1 MKNPLLKNF
10 KSSLGIPPFEEIKD
24 KHYLPAF
31 KAALKEHKKEID
43 YIINNKQIPNF
54 ENTINALENSGSFL
68 ARVSRVFFNLLSAH
82 SSEKLQDIANEIT
95 PFLSKHRDS
104 ISLNEELFL
113 RIKKV
118 YESQENL
125 SEEQKR
131 LVKITY
137 DGFKLNGSNL
147 GKMDKSKLKKL
158 NQKLSS
164 LTLKFG
170 QNTLKETNS
179 FNLIIKE
186 KSDLVGLPDDLIKQ
200 AKSQAEKENL
210 ENSWLFKATRE
221 NLYPFLT
228 FSENRHLREV
238 IYKGYVNK
246 GKNKNSNNNEKI
258 LLEITNLREQR
269 AKILGFD
276 SHTELALQNTMA
288 ENKKNVLELLD
299 NVWGPAT
306 KRAQEEIK
314 EIQGLIQQEG
324 RNFKLEPW
332 DWWFYSEKVRQA
344 KFNYSEEEMRPY
356 LSLDN
361 IQKAAFTTAERLF
374 DIKFKS
380 LRSFP
385 KYHEDIKAYKVL
397 DNKNNIIGIFL
408 TDYFARPSKQGG
420 AWMTSYQD
428 QSKNNGIKYPIVIN
442 VCNFPKPSKKEKSL
456 LSFEQAITLF
466 HEFGHGLHGLLS
478 NVTYPSLS
486 GTSVPRDYVEFPSQ
500 MFENWIRSPK
510 VLKEFALH
518 HRTKEKV
525 PASLLKKYEKC
536 QKFNQG
542 FATTEYL
549 AASYLDLAWHSEKKK
564 INDVDKFEKSLF
576 KALNK
581 PKEIDSRYGS
591 SYFNHIFSGG
601 YSSSYYSY
609 MWSEV
614 LDSSAFE
621 VFEKKGLFH
630 KASGKKLK
638 ELVYASGN
646 SKNLMEQFIKFN
658 GKKPNPKRLLQ
669 KRGLA

>member
-1 MKNPLLKNF
+1 MKNPLLKDF
-10 KSSLGIPPFEEIKD
+10 KSTFGIPPFNEIKD
-24 KHYLPAF
+24 RHYLPAF

-43 YIINNKQIPNF
+43 SIINDKHIPNF

-68 ARVSRVFFNLLSAH
+68 SRVSRVFFNLLSAH

-95 PFLSKHRDS
+95 PLLSKHRDS
-104 ISLNEELFL
+104 ISLNEKLFF
-113 RIKKV
+113 RIEKV
-118 YESQENL
+118 YQSQENL
-125 SEEQKR
+125 NEEQKR

-147 GKMDKSKLKKL
+147 KKDDRSKLQKI

-186 KSDLVGLPDDLIKQ
+186 KSDLVGLPDDLIVQ
-200 AKSQAEKENL
+200 AKFQAEKENL
-210 ENSWLFKATRE
+210 KDAWLFKATRE

-228 FSENRHLREV
+228 FSENRQLREA

-246 GKNKNSNNNEKI
+246 GKNKNLNNNQKI
-258 LLEITNLREQR
+258 LFEIAELREQK
-269 AKILGFD
+269 AEILGFG

-288 ENKKNVLELLD
+288 ENKKNVLELLN
-299 NVWGPAT
+299 NVWEPAT
-306 KRAQEEIK
+306 KRAREEIK
-314 EIQGLIQQEG
+314 EIQNLIQREG
-324 RNFKLEPW
+324 KNFKLEPW
-332 DWWFYSEKVRQA
+332 DWWFYSEKVRKS
-344 KFNYSEEEMRPY
+344 KFDYSEEEMRPY

-361 IQKAAFTTAERLF
+361 IKKAAFTTAERLF

-380 LRSFP
+380 LKSFP
-385 KYHEDIKAYKVL
+385 KYHEDIEAYKVL

-442 VCNFPKPSKKEKSL
+442 ICNFPKPTSKEKAL

-500 MFENWIRSPK
+500 MLENWIRSPK

-518 HRTKEKV
+518 HKTKKKV

-549 AASYLDLAWHSEKKK
+549 AASYLDLAWHSESKK
-564 INDVDKFEKSLF
+564 IKDIDKFEKKLF
-576 KALNK
+576 KTLNK

-591 SYFNHIFSGG
+591 TYFNHIFSGG

-646 SKNLMEQFIKFN
+646 SKNLMDQFIEFN
-658 GKKPNPKRLLQ
+658 GKKPDPKRLLQ

>member
-1 MKNPLLKNF
+1 MKNPLSENF
-10 KSSLGIPPFEEIKD
+10 KSTLGIPPFEEIKER
-24 KHYLPAF
+24 HYLPAF

-43 YIINNKQIPNF
+43 SIINNKENPNF

-82 SSEKLQDIANEIT
+82 SSEKLQEIANEIT

-104 ISLNEELFL
+104 ISLSEQLFF

-118 YESQENL
+118 YESQEDLN
-125 SEEQKR
+125 EEQKR

-137 DGFKLNGSNL
+137 DSFQLNGSNL
-147 GKMDKSKLKKL
+147 EKADKSKLKKL

-179 FNLIIKE
+179 FKLIINE
-186 KSDLVGLPDDLIKQ
+186 KSDLIGLPDDLINQAESQ
-200 AKSQAEKENL
+200 AKKENL
-210 ENSWLFKATRE
+210 KNSWLFKATRE

-228 FSENRHLREV
+228 FSKNRQLREA

-258 LLEITNLREQR
+258 LLEITKLREQKAR
-269 AKILGFD
+269 ILGFD

-288 ENKKNVLELLD
+288 ENKRNVLELLD

-306 KRAQEEIK
+306 KRAKEEIE

-324 RNFKLEPW
+324 KNFKLEPW
-332 DWWFYSEKVRQA
+332 DWWFYSEKVRKA

-356 LSLDN
+356 LSLEN
-361 IQKAAFTTAERLF
+361 IKKAAFTTAERLF

-380 LRSFP
+380 LKNFP

-428 QSKNNGIKYPIVIN
+428 QSKNNGIKFPIVIN

-510 VLKEFALH
+510 VLKEFAIH
-518 HRTKEKV
+518 HKTKEKI
-525 PASLLKKYEKC
+525 PAGLLKKYEKC

-549 AASYLDLAWHSEKKK
+549 AASYLDLAWHSEKNRSEN
-564 INDVDKFEKSLF
+564 IDKFEKNLF
-576 KALNK
+576 KTLNK

-591 SYFNHIFSGG
+591 AYFNHIFSGG

-638 ELVYASGN
+638 EFIYASGN
-646 SKNLMEQFIKFN
+646 SKNLMDQFIKFN
-658 GKKPNPKRLLQ
+658 GKKPDPKRLLQ
-669 KRGLA
+669 KRGLT

>member
-1 MKNPLLKNF
+1 M
-10 KSSLGIPPFEEIKD
+10 
-24 KHYLPAF
+24 
-31 KAALKEHKKEID
+31 
-43 YIINNKQIPNF
+43 
-54 ENTINALENSGSFL
+54 
-68 ARVSRVFFNLLSAH
+68 SRVFFNLLSAD
-82 SSEKLQDIANEIT
+82 SSESLQNIANEIT
-95 PFLSKHRDS
+95 PLLSKHRDS
-104 ISLNEELFL
+104 ISLNQRLFQ

-118 YESQENL
+118 YESNEDL

-131 LVKITY
+131 LVQITY
-137 DGFKLNGSNL
+137 DSFRLNGS
-147 GKMDKSKLKKL
+147 DLKKTERSSL
-158 NQKLSS
+158 KKINQKLSS

-170 QNTLKETNS
+170 QNTLKETNEFS
-179 FNLIIKE
+179 LIIE
-186 KSDLVGLPDDLIKQ
+186 KQSDLKGLPKDLIAQ
-200 AKSQAEKENL
+200 AKIQAEKENL
-210 ENSWLFKATRE
+210 KNVWLFKATRE

-228 FSENRHLREV
+228 FSKNRTLREK

-246 GKNKNSNNNEKI
+246 GKNSNSNNNEQI
-258 LLEITNLREQR
+258 LIEISSLREER
-269 AKILGFD
+269 AKLLGFE

-306 KRAQEEIK
+306 IRAQEEID
-314 EIQGLIQQEG
+314 EIQNLIQKEG
-324 RNFKLEPW
+324 NNFKLKPW
-332 DWWFYSEKVRQA
+332 DWWYYSEKVRKS
-344 KFNYSEEEMRPY
+344 KFDYSEEDMRPY
-356 LSLDN
+356 LSLEN

-374 DIKFKS
+374 DIKFKAMKK
-380 LRSFP
+380 FP
-385 KYHEDIKAYKVL
+385 KYHEEIKAYKVL
-397 DNKNNIIGIFL
+397 DNNNKIVGIFL

-428 QSKNNGIKYPIVIN
+428 QSKNKGIKHPIVIN
-442 VCNFPKPSKKEKSL
+442 VCNFPKPTKDKPTL

-500 MFENWIRSPK
+500 MMENWIRSPK

-518 HRTKEKV
+518 YETGKKI
-525 PASLLKKYEKC
+525 PQDLLKKYEKC

-549 AASYLDLAWHSEKKK
+549 AASYLDLAWHSNNRK
-564 INDVDKFEKSLF
+564 IIDINKFEKKLF
-576 KALNK
+576 KSLKK
-581 PKEIDSRYGS
+581 PNEIDSRYGS
-591 SYFNHIFSGG
+591 TYFNHIFSGG

-630 KASGKKLK
+630 KSSGKKLK
-638 ELVYASGN
+638 ELVYSSGN
-646 SKNLMEQFIKFN
+646 SKNLMDQFIKFN
-658 GKKPNPKRLLQ
+658 GKKPDPKRLLQ

>member
-1 MKNPLLKNF
+1 MTNPLLDDFKN
-10 KSSLGIPPFEEIKD
+10 SSGIPPFEEIKTI
-24 KHYLPAF
+24 HYKPAF
-31 KAALKEHKKEID
+31 LKAIEDHKNEINLIVD
-43 YIINNKQIPNF
+43 NNDAPNF
-54 ENTINALENSGSFL
+54 FNTINALENAGSL
-68 ARVSRVFFNLLSAH
+68 LSKVSRVFFNLLSAD
-82 SSEKLQDIANEIT
+82 SSESLQNIANEIT
-95 PFLSKHRDS
+95 PLLSKHRDS
-104 ISLNEELFL
+104 ISLNQRLFQ

-118 YESQENL
+118 YESNEDL

-131 LVKITY
+131 LVQITY
-137 DGFKLNGSNL
+137 DSFRLNGS
-147 GKMDKSKLKKL
+147 DLKKTERSSL
-158 NQKLSS
+158 KKINQKLSS

-170 QNTLKETNS
+170 QNTLKETNEFS
-179 FNLIIKE
+179 LIIE
-186 KSDLVGLPDDLIKQ
+186 KQSDLKGLPKDLIAQGKI
-200 AKSQAEKENL
+200 QAEKENL
-210 ENSWLFKATRE
+210 NNAWLFKATRE

-228 FSENRHLREV
+228 FSKNRILREK

-246 GKNKNSNNNEKI
+246 GKNSNSNNNEQI
-258 LLEITNLREQR
+258 LIEISSLREER
-269 AKILGFD
+269 AKLLGFE

-306 KRAQEEIK
+306 IRAQEEID
-314 EIQGLIQQEG
+314 EIQNLIQKEG
-324 RNFKLEPW
+324 NNFKLKPW
-332 DWWFYSEKVRQA
+332 DWWYYSEKVRKS
-344 KFNYSEEEMRPY
+344 KFDYSEEDMRPY
-356 LSLDN
+356 LSLEN

-374 DIKFKS
+374 DIKFKAMKK
-380 LRSFP
+380 FP
-385 KYHEDIKAYKVL
+385 KYHEEIKAYKVL
-397 DNKNNIIGIFL
+397 DNNNKIVGIFL

-428 QSKNNGIKYPIVIN
+428 QSKNKGIKHPIVIN
-442 VCNFPKPSKKEKSL
+442 VCNFPKPTKDKPTL

-500 MFENWIRSPK
+500 MMENWIRSPK

-518 HRTKEKV
+518 YETGKKI
-525 PASLLKKYEKC
+525 PQDLLKKYEKC

-549 AASYLDLAWHSEKKK
+549 AASYLDLAWHSKNRK
-564 INDVDKFEKSLF
+564 ILDINKFEKKLF
-576 KALNK
+576 KSLKK
-581 PKEIDSRYGS
+581 PNEIDSRYGS
-591 SYFNHIFSGG
+591 TYFNHIFSGG

-630 KASGKKLK
+630 KSSGKKLK
-638 ELVYASGN
+638 ELVYSSGN
-646 SKNLMEQFIKFN
+646 SKNLMDQFIKFN
-658 GKKPNPKRLLQ
+658 GKKPDPKRLLQ

>member
-1 MKNPLLKNF
+1 MRNPLFKDF

-24 KHYLPAF
+24 RHYLPAF

-43 YIINNKQIPNF
+43 SIINNKQIPDF

-125 SEEQKR
+125 NEEQKR

-137 DGFKLNGSNL
+137 DSFKLNGSNL
-147 GKMDKSKLKKL
+147 GKMDKSKLKRL

-186 KSDLVGLPDDLIKQ
+186 KSDLIGLPDDLIKQ
-200 AKSQAEKENL
+200 AKSQAEKENQ

-228 FSENRHLREV
+228 FSENRHLREA

-288 ENKKNVLELLD
+288 ESKKNVLELLD

-306 KRAQEEIK
+306 KRAQDEIK

-356 LSLDN
+356 LSLEN

-385 KYHEDIKAYKVL
+385 KYHEDIKAYKVF

-646 SKNLMEQFIKFN
+646 SKNLMDQFIKFN

>member
-1 MKNPLLKNF
+1 MTNPLLDDFKN
-10 KSSLGIPPFEEIKD
+10 SSGIPPFEDIKTI
-24 KHYLPAF
+24 HYKPAF
-31 KAALKEHKKEID
+31 LKAIEDHKNEINLIVD
-43 YIINNKQIPNF
+43 NNDAPNF
-54 ENTINALENSGSFL
+54 FNTINALENAGSL
-68 ARVSRVFFNLLSAH
+68 LSKVSRVFFNLLSAD
-82 SSEKLQDIANEIT
+82 SSESLQNIANEIT
-95 PFLSKHRDS
+95 PLLSKHRDS
-104 ISLNEELFL
+104 ISLNQRLFQ

-118 YESQENL
+118 YESNEDLN
-125 SEEQKR
+125 EEQKR
-131 LVKITY
+131 LVQITY
-137 DGFKLNGSNL
+137 DSFRLNGS
-147 GKMDKSKLKKL
+147 DLKKTERSSL
-158 NQKLSS
+158 KKINQKLSS

-170 QNTLKETNS
+170 QNTLKETNEFS
-179 FNLIIKE
+179 LIIE
-186 KSDLVGLPDDLIKQ
+186 KQSDLKGLPKDLIAQGKI
-200 AKSQAEKENL
+200 QAEKENL
-210 ENSWLFKATRE
+210 NNAWLFKATRE

-228 FSENRHLREV
+228 FSKNRILREK

-246 GKNKNSNNNEKI
+246 GKNTNSNNNEQI
-258 LLEITNLREQR
+258 LIEISSLREER
-269 AKILGFD
+269 AKLLGFE

-306 KRAQEEIK
+306 IRAQEEID
-314 EIQGLIQQEG
+314 EIQNLIQKEG
-324 RNFKLEPW
+324 NNFKLKPW
-332 DWWFYSEKVRQA
+332 DWWYYSEKVRKS
-344 KFNYSEEEMRPY
+344 KFDYSEEDMRPY
-356 LSLDN
+356 LSLEN

-374 DIKFKS
+374 DIKFKAMKK
-380 LRSFP
+380 FP
-385 KYHEDIKAYKVL
+385 KYHEEIKAYKVL
-397 DNKNNIIGIFL
+397 DNNNKIVGIFL

-428 QSKNNGIKYPIVIN
+428 QSKNKGIKHPIVIN
-442 VCNFPKPSKKEKSL
+442 VCNFPKPTKDKPTL

-500 MFENWIRSPK
+500 MMENWIRSPK

-518 HRTKEKV
+518 YETGKKI
-525 PASLLKKYEKC
+525 PQDLLKKYENC

-549 AASYLDLAWHSEKKK
+549 AASYLDLAWHSNNRK
-564 INDVDKFEKSLF
+564 IVDINKFEKKLF
-576 KALNK
+576 KSLKK
-581 PKEIDSRYGS
+581 PNEIDSRYGS
-591 SYFNHIFSGG
+591 TYFNHIFSGG

-630 KASGKKLK
+630 KSSGKKLK
-638 ELVYASGN
+638 ELVYSSGN
-646 SKNLMEQFIKFN
+646 SKNLMDQFIKFN

>member
-1 MKNPLLKNF
+1 MTNPLLDDFKN
-10 KSSLGIPPFEEIKD
+10 SSGIPPFEDIKTIHYKPAFLKAIKD
-24 KHYLPAF
+24 
-31 KAALKEHKKEID
+31 HKNEID
-43 YIINNKQIPNF
+43 SIIFNNDAPNF
-54 ENTINALENSGSFL
+54 SNTINSLENAGSL
-68 ARVSRVFFNLLSAH
+68 LSKVSRVFFNLLSAN
-82 SSEKLQDIANEIT
+82 SSESLQNIANEIT
-95 PFLSKHRDS
+95 PLLSKHRDS
-104 ISLNEELFL
+104 ISLNQRLFQ

-118 YESQENL
+118 YESNEDLN
-125 SEEQKR
+125 EEQKR
-131 LVKITY
+131 LVQITY
-137 DGFKLNGSNL
+137 DSFRLNGS
-147 GKMDKSKLKKL
+147 DLKKTERSSL
-158 NQKLSS
+158 KKINQKLSS

-170 QNTLKETNS
+170 QNTLKETNEFS
-179 FNLIIKE
+179 LIIE
-186 KSDLVGLPDDLIKQ
+186 KQSDLKGLPKDLIAQ
-200 AKSQAEKENL
+200 AKIQAEKENL
-210 ENSWLFKATRE
+210 KNVWLFKATRE

-228 FSENRHLREV
+228 FSKNRTLREK

-246 GKNKNSNNNEKI
+246 GKNSNSNNNEQI
-258 LLEITNLREQR
+258 LIEISSLREER
-269 AKILGFD
+269 AKLLGFE

-306 KRAQEEIK
+306 IRAQEEID
-314 EIQGLIQQEG
+314 EIQNLIQKDG
-324 RNFKLEPW
+324 HNFKLKPW
-332 DWWFYSEKVRQA
+332 DWWYYSEKVRKS
-344 KFNYSEEEMRPY
+344 KFDYSEEDMRPY
-356 LSLDN
+356 LSLEN

-374 DIKFKS
+374 DIKFKAMKK
-380 LRSFP
+380 FP
-385 KYHEDIKAYKVL
+385 KYHEEIKAYKVL
-397 DNKNNIIGIFL
+397 DNNNKIVGIFL

-428 QSKNNGIKYPIVIN
+428 QSKNKGVKHPIVIN
-442 VCNFPKPSKKEKSL
+442 VCNFPKPTKDKPTL

-500 MFENWIRSPK
+500 MMENWIRSPK

-518 HRTKEKV
+518 YETGKKI
-525 PASLLKKYEKC
+525 PQDLLKKYEKC

-549 AASYLDLAWHSEKKK
+549 AASYLDLAWHSKNRK
-564 INDVDKFEKSLF
+564 ILDINKFEKKLF
-576 KALNK
+576 KSLKK
-581 PKEIDSRYGS
+581 PNEIDSRYGS
-591 SYFNHIFSGG
+591 TYFNHIFSGG

-630 KASGKKLK
+630 KSSGKKLK
-638 ELVYASGN
+638 ELVYSSGN
-646 SKNLMEQFIKFN
+646 SKNLMYQFIKFN
-658 GKKPNPKRLLQ
+658 GKKPDPKRLLQ

>member
-1 MKNPLLKNF
+1 MTNPLLDDFKN
-10 KSSLGIPPFEEIKD
+10 SSGIPPFEDIKTIHYKPAFLKAIKD
-24 KHYLPAF
+24 
-31 KAALKEHKKEID
+31 HKNEIES
-43 YIINNKQIPNF
+43 IVNNNDTPNF
-54 ENTINALENSGSFL
+54 FNTINSLENAGSL
-68 ARVSRVFFNLLSAH
+68 LSKVSRVFFNLLSAD
-82 SSEKLQDIANEIT
+82 SSESLQNIANEIT
-95 PFLSKHRDS
+95 PLLSKHRDS
-104 ISLNEELFL
+104 ISLNQRLFQ

-118 YESQENL
+118 YESNEDLN
-125 SEEQKR
+125 EEQKR
-131 LVKITY
+131 LVQITY
-137 DGFKLNGSNL
+137 DSFRLNGS
-147 GKMDKSKLKKL
+147 DLKKTERSSL
-158 NQKLSS
+158 KKINQKLSS

-170 QNTLKETNS
+170 QNTLKETNEFS
-179 FNLIIKE
+179 LIIE
-186 KSDLVGLPDDLIKQ
+186 KQSDLKGLPKDLIAQ
-200 AKSQAEKENL
+200 AKIQAEKENL
-210 ENSWLFKATRE
+210 KNAWLFKATRE

-228 FSENRHLREV
+228 FSKNRILREK

-246 GKNKNSNNNEKI
+246 GKNSNSNNNEQI
-258 LLEITNLREQR
+258 LIEISSLREEK
-269 AKILGFD
+269 AKLLGFE

-306 KRAQEEIK
+306 NRAQEEID
-314 EIQGLIQQEG
+314 EIQNLIQKEG
-324 RNFKLEPW
+324 NNFKLKPW
-332 DWWFYSEKVRQA
+332 DWWYYSEKVRKS
-344 KFNYSEEEMRPY
+344 KFDYSEEDMRPY
-356 LSLDN
+356 LSLEN

-374 DIKFKS
+374 DIKFKAMKK
-380 LRSFP
+380 FP
-385 KYHEDIKAYKVL
+385 KYHEEIKAYKVL
-397 DNKNNIIGIFL
+397 DNNNKIVGIFL

-428 QSKNNGIKYPIVIN
+428 QSKNKGIKHPIVIN
-442 VCNFPKPSKKEKSL
+442 VCNFPKPTKDKPTL

-500 MFENWIRSPK
+500 MMENWIRSPK

-518 HRTKEKV
+518 YKTGKKI
-525 PASLLKKYEKC
+525 PQDLLKKYENC

-549 AASYLDLAWHSEKKK
+549 AASYLDLAWHSNNRK
-564 INDVDKFEKSLF
+564 IIDINKFEKKLF
-576 KALNK
+576 KSLKK
-581 PKEIDSRYGS
+581 PNEIDSRYGS
-591 SYFNHIFSGG
+591 TYFNHIFSGG

-630 KASGKKLK
+630 KSSGKKLK
-638 ELVYASGN
+638 ELVYSSGN
-646 SKNLMEQFIKFN
+646 SKNLMDQFIKFN
-658 GKKPNPKRLLQ
+658 GKKPDPKRLLQ

>member
-1 MKNPLLKNF
+1 MRNPLFKDF

-24 KHYLPAF
+24 RHYLPAF

-43 YIINNKQIPNF
+43 SIINNKQIPDF

-125 SEEQKR
+125 NEEQKR

-137 DGFKLNGSNL
+137 DSFKLNGSNL

-186 KSDLVGLPDDLIKQ
+186 KSDLAGLPDDLIKQ
-200 AKSQAEKENL
+200 AKSQAEKENQ

-228 FSENRHLREV
+228 FSENRHLREA

-288 ENKKNVLELLD
+288 ESKKNVLELLD

-314 EIQGLIQQEG
+314 EIQGLIQKEG

-356 LSLDN
+356 LSLEN

-385 KYHEDIKAYKVL
+385 KYHEDIKAYKVF

-646 SKNLMEQFIKFN
+646 SKNLMDQFIKFN

>member
-1 MKNPLLKNF
+1 MKEFKKNY
-10 KSSLGIPPFEEIKD
+10 GIPSFEDIKL
-24 KHYLPAF
+24 KHYVPAF
-31 KAALKEHKKEID
+31 KAAIEEHNQEID
-43 YIINNKQIPNF
+43 KILKNSKTANF
-54 ENTINALENSGSFL
+54 ENTINKLEISGSFL
-68 ARVSRVFFNLLSAH
+68 SRVTRVFFNLLSAH

-95 PFLSKHRDS
+95 PLLSKHRDS
-104 ISLNEELFL
+104 ISLNQKLFL
-113 RIKKV
+113 RIKEV
-118 YESQENL
+118 FESNEDL
-125 SEEQKR
+125 DDEQKR

-137 DGFKLNGSNL
+137 DSFRLNGS
-147 GKMDKSKLKKL
+147 DLKKTERSSL
-158 NQKLSS
+158 KKINQKLSS

-170 QNTLKETNS
+170 QNTLKETNEFS
-179 FNLIIKE
+179 LIIDKE
-186 KSDLVGLPDDLIKQ
+186 SDLQGLPDDLIVQ
-200 AKSQAEKENL
+200 AKIQAEKENL
-210 ENSWLFKATRE
+210 KSAWLFKATRE

-228 FSENRHLREV
+228 FSKNRALREK

-246 GKNKNSNNNEKI
+246 GKNSNSNNNEQI
-258 LLEITNLREQR
+258 LIEISSLREQK
-269 AKILGFD
+269 AKLLGFE

-299 NVWGPAT
+299 NVWGSAT
-306 KRAQEEIK
+306 KRAQEEID
-314 EIQGLIQQEG
+314 EIQNLIQEEG
-324 RNFKLEPW
+324 NNFKLKPW
-332 DWWFYSEKVRQA
+332 DWWYYSEKVRKS
-344 KFNYSEEEMRPY
+344 KFDYSEEDMRPY
-356 LSLDN
+356 LSLEN

-374 DIKFKS
+374 DIKFKAMKK
-380 LRSFP
+380 FP
-385 KYHEDIKAYKVL
+385 KYHEEIKAYKVL
-397 DNKNNIIGIFL
+397 DNNNKIVGIFL

-428 QSKNNGIKYPIVIN
+428 QSKNKGIKHPIVIN
-442 VCNFPKPSKKEKSL
+442 VCNFPKPTKDKPTL

-500 MFENWIRSPK
+500 MMENWIRSPK
-510 VLKEFALH
+510 ILKEFALH
-518 HRTKEKV
+518 YETGKKIPQE
-525 PASLLKKYEKC
+525 LLKKYEKC

-549 AASYLDLAWHSEKKK
+549 AASYLDLAWHSNNRK
-564 INDVDKFEKSLF
+564 ILDINKFEKKLF
-576 KALNK
+576 KSLKK
-581 PKEIDSRYGS
+581 PIEIDSRYGS
-591 SYFNHIFSGG
+591 TYFNHIFSGG

-630 KASGKKLK
+630 KSSGKKLK
-638 ELVYASGN
+638 ELVYSSGN
-646 SKNLMEQFIKFN
+646 SKNLMDQFIKFN

>member
-1 MKNPLLKNF
+1 MTNPLLDDFKN
-10 KSSLGIPPFEEIKD
+10 SSGIPPFEEIKTI
-24 KHYLPAF
+24 HYKPAF
-31 KAALKEHKKEID
+31 LKAIEDHKNEINLIVD
-43 YIINNKQIPNF
+43 NNDAPNF
-54 ENTINALENSGSFL
+54 FNTINALENAGSL
-68 ARVSRVFFNLLSAH
+68 LSKVSRVFFNLLSAD
-82 SSEKLQDIANEIT
+82 SSESLQNIANEIT
-95 PFLSKHRDS
+95 PLLSKHRDS
-104 ISLNEELFL
+104 ISLNQRLFQ

-118 YESQENL
+118 YESNEDL

-131 LVKITY
+131 LVQITY
-137 DGFKLNGSNL
+137 DSFRLNGS
-147 GKMDKSKLKKL
+147 DLKKTERSSL
-158 NQKLSS
+158 KKINQKLSS

-170 QNTLKETNS
+170 QNTLKETNEFS
-179 FNLIIKE
+179 LIIE
-186 KSDLVGLPDDLIKQ
+186 KQSDLKGLPKDLIAQGKI
-200 AKSQAEKENL
+200 QAEKENL
-210 ENSWLFKATRE
+210 NNAWLFKATRE

-228 FSENRHLREV
+228 FSKNRILREK

-246 GKNKNSNNNEKI
+246 GKNTNSNNNEQI
-258 LLEITNLREQR
+258 LIEISSLREER
-269 AKILGFD
+269 AKLLGFE

-306 KRAQEEIK
+306 IRAQEEID
-314 EIQGLIQQEG
+314 EIQNLIQKEG
-324 RNFKLEPW
+324 NNFKLKPW
-332 DWWFYSEKVRQA
+332 DWWYYSEKVRKS
-344 KFNYSEEEMRPY
+344 KFDYSEEDMRPY
-356 LSLDN
+356 LSLEN

-374 DIKFKS
+374 DIKFKAMKK
-380 LRSFP
+380 FP
-385 KYHEDIKAYKVL
+385 KYHEEIKAYKVL
-397 DNKNNIIGIFL
+397 DNNNKIVGIFL

-428 QSKNNGIKYPIVIN
+428 QSKNKGIKHPIVIN
-442 VCNFPKPSKKEKSL
+442 VCNFPKPTKDKPTL

-500 MFENWIRSPK
+500 MMENWIRSPK

-518 HRTKEKV
+518 YETGKKI
-525 PASLLKKYEKC
+525 PQDLLKKYEKC

-549 AASYLDLAWHSEKKK
+549 AASYLDLAWHSKNRK
-564 INDVDKFEKSLF
+564 ILDINKFEKKLF
-576 KALNK
+576 KSLKK
-581 PKEIDSRYGS
+581 PNEIDSRYGS
-591 SYFNHIFSGG
+591 TYFNHIFSGG

-630 KASGKKLK
+630 KSSGKKLK
-638 ELVYASGN
+638 ELVYSSGN
-646 SKNLMEQFIKFN
+646 SKNLMDQFIKFN